1 MAGIGLGRGV
11 ASGPIGGS
19 NEGGVLGGHPVSSGL
34 GGASAL
40 GGGLG
45 GPLGPTGHGGLGNPA
60 PGGPNG
66 LGGSGLGGLGGSAL
80 GGSALGGS
88 GLGAGG
94 LSGNGL
100 GGNGLGGGALSG
112 SGASGGALGG
122 TPGLGTAGGSGAP
135 AVSVAPRKLAGRR
148 RRETVAVLIFSGA
161 PIFESSIPLSVFGV
175 DRQDAGVPRYRLLV
189 CAGEDGP
196 LTTTGG
202 VTLTAPFGLEAL
214 ARAGTIVVPA
224 WRSISQP
231 PPVEAIAALRKAHHE
246 GARIIG
252 LCTGAFVLAAA
263 GLLDGRPA
271 TTHWMYAPTLA
282 KRYPRVH
289 VDPRELFVDDGDVL
303 TSAGTAAGIDLCL
316 HVVRSDHG
324 AEAANALARR
334 LVVPNRRS
342 GGGQAQYIDQSLPEE
357 IGNDPLAEV
366 VTWALENLNQQFDV
380 EVLAARAY
388 MSRRTFDRRFRT
400 LTGSAPLQ
408 WLITQRVLQAQR
420 LLETSELSVDDVAR
434 RCGFRSPVALR
445 GHFRRQ
451 LGVSPAAYRTSY
463 RARRPGPGPVV
474 GVPAQGGSAERGG
487 DRAAERATGTT
498 GGPGAP
504 AVGAGFGGGT
514 GVGGA
519 TGVGVSGAVGVAG
532 TPGGTAAPAG
542 GFTAV
547 GGAAA
552 SGGALGG
559 SVGGGVGGAGGG
571 SAGPGAAAPGT
582 PGSPVGATGPLA
594 AGGAGAAGK
603 GAGKSAGKGY
613 GGLPPG
619 HGAADS
625 GAVQGPAGTGAPR
638 GTGRPGVNGSAATG
652 RGLPPGALPPPGKN
666 RIRPLVPPQP
676 GPATRRGPA
685 GPPRPVEHAVAE
697 DGHSQPSA
705 RGTGGGHR
713 TERPAVD
720 RSAADRSA
728 VDRSKVDRS
737 ATDRL
742 AAERAAAER
751 SGRAVPGGRA
761 AGVTGASGGPG
772 PADGGT
778 RPTAGRGTADHAD
791 RPGLSGSQRP
801 AARGAGYGL
810 PNPAAR
816 PGGAFTGETAPGGSE
831 QRRAQPSAG
840 TPSRRD
846 LTDAMEAM
854 DAMDA
859 VDTGADSAAE

>member
-1 MAGIGLGRGV
+1 MAKGAQP
-11 ASGPIGGS
+11 AS
-19 NEGGVLGGHPVSSGL
+19 
-34 GGASAL
+34 
-40 GGGLG
+40 LG
-45 GPLGPTGHGGLGNPA
+45 GPTTAGSTGQ
-60 PGGPNG
+60 
-66 LGGSGLGGLGGSAL
+66 
-80 GGSALGGS
+80 
-88 GLGAGG
+88 
-94 LSGNGL
+94 
-100 GGNGLGGGALSG
+100 SG
-112 SGASGGALGG
+112 SQWAIGG
-122 TPGLGTAGGSGAP
+122 TGALGTAGTAGAP
-135 AVSVAPRKLAGRR
+135 GPAGPAVGTLGGEAQPASGGPASGPTAGPAGGNPTGTAVLGAGAQPTVSSPGGAGTPGTAAAPRKLSGRR

-189 CAGEDGP
+189 CAGEEGP

-202 VTLTAPFGLEAL
+202 VTLAAPFGLEAL

-463 RARRPGPGPVV
+463 RARRPGAGPAV
-474 GVPAQGGSAERGG
+474 GVPPQGGPAGG
-487 DRAAERATGTT
+487 
-498 GGPGAP
+498 
-504 AVGAGFGGGT
+504 
-514 GVGGA
+514 
-519 TGVGVSGAVGVAG
+519 
-532 TPGGTAAPAG
+532 APAG
-542 GFTAV
+542 GVGVPGSVAGVGGPVTAPGGALGQLAGSGAGGP

-552 SGGALGG
+552 AKGRQ
-559 SVGGGVGGAGGG
+559 
-571 SAGPGAAAPGT
+571 AAQP
-582 PGSPVGATGPLA
+582 
-594 AGGAGAAGK
+594 
-603 GAGKSAGKGY
+603 
-613 GGLPPG
+613 
-619 HGAADS
+619 
-625 GAVQGPAGTGAPR
+625 
-638 GTGRPGVNGSAATG
+638 
-652 RGLPPGALPPPGKN
+652 ALPPPGKN

-676 GPATRRGPA
+676 GPATRRGA
-685 GPPRPVEHAVAE
+685 AAPRQVEHAVAE
-697 DGHSQPSA
+697 DGLARPGARGTAPGHRAGQPSDARGEARPGGRPGIPMRPPTGLPGGPAA
-705 RGTGGGHR
+705 RGTGG
-713 TERPAVD
+713 P
-720 RSAADRSA
+720 S
-728 VDRSKVDRS
+728 
-737 ATDRL
+737 L
-742 AAERAAAER
+742 A
-751 SGRAVPGGRA
+751 PGAPGA
-761 AGVTGASGGPG
+761 AGGAGGMSAP
-772 PADGGT
+772 
-778 RPTAGRGTADHAD
+778 R
-791 RPGLSGSQRP
+791 
-801 AARGAGYGL
+801 RGAGLNGA
-810 PNPAAR
+810 PGAAAAPR
-816 PGGAFTGETAPGGSE
+816 PGGAGLSGGIPGAGSTVRARPTGPAGSPGAAAPVDPSAD
-831 QRRAQPSAG
+831 RPSADQPSVE
-840 TPSRRD
+840 R
-846 LTDAMEAM
+846 
-854 DAMDA
+854 
-859 VDTGADSAAE
+859 